1 MRISNC
7 GSDFC
12 SSYLS
17 WRPCWRACLRGGTGS
32 LPRLRH
38 GRSCPIP
45 EPYRT
50 ASGSELGEIEPSL
63 DAPASLLAVRF
74 IVSKT
79 GQRRQWSRFEKM
91 ETVHAVTIAEHPG
104 HLIPLLVETLVQKRA
119 DLFAHALLHLGPAA
133 ARGEEGMDDAG
144 HPSEGKF

>member
-91 ETVHAVTIAEHPG
+91 GTVHAVTIAEHHGDLRPV
-104 HLIPLLVETLVQKRA
+104 LVEILGQQRDDLVAQDVLA
-119 DLFAHALLHLGPAA
+119 IGAA
-133 ARGEEGMDDAG
+133 AERGETERKDKRMNA
-144 HPSEGKF
+144 